1 MRELFSVRNGYRPNK
16 KIQLGSLDTRTINRL
31 WNCFLTCCES
41 GDYYYLETH
50 FDELNYVLDG
60 IGQEHITAPAKCQQA
75 IEKIHDYWRYSWYS
89 PLDVIEIF
97 LSYFEDVSA
106 SSSQKEYT
114 DAFNS
119 VLEQEK
125 SAYRFVKCKAIPITD
140 GQEIESISLAQ
151 DSPYSSVN
159 THITKALEHYADR
172 DNPDYE
178 NSIKES
184 ISAVEAMCCIITGLQ
199 GKTATLGNALGALEK
214 SGVKI
219 HGAMKGAFE
228 KLYGYTSDENG
239 IRHGGIDFVNAP
251 AEDAKYMLIACSA
264 FVNYLIEKHIKSG
277 GAQTDRQTKI

>member
-1 MRELFSVRNGYRPNK
+1 MRELFSVRNGYRPIK
-16 KIQLGSLDTRTINRL
+16 TIQLGSLDTRTQNRL

-41 GDYYYLETH
+41 SDYYNLETH
-50 FDELNYVLDG
+50 FDELNYILDG
-60 IGQEHITAPAKCQQA
+60 IGQEHITAPNKCQQA
-75 IEKIHDYWRYSWYS
+75 IEKIHSYWKYSWYT
-89 PLDVIEIF
+89 PFDVIEIF
-97 LSYFEDVSA
+97 LSYFEDVITSPC
-106 SSSQKEYT
+106 QKKEYA

-125 SAYRFVKCKAIPITD
+125 SAYRFIKCKAIPITD
-140 GQEIESISLAQ
+140 DQEIETISLAQ
-151 DSPYSSVN
+151 ESPYSSVN
-159 THITKALEHYADR
+159 IHITKALEHYADR

-199 GKTATLGNALGALEK
+199 GRTATLGNALGALEK
-214 SGVKI
+214 NGVKI

-264 FVNYLIEKHIKSG
+264 FVNYLIEKYIKTEHSFN
-277 GAQTDRQTKI
+277 